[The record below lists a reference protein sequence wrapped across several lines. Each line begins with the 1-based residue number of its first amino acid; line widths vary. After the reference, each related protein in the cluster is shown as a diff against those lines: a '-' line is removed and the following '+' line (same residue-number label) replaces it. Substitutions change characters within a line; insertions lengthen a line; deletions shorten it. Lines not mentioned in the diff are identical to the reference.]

1 MKQVSGGSTAQGRAL
16 FGDHLLLFTIALSAL
31 VSLVLGQRFV
41 DMSTAWTVTAALSA
55 LAGVAYGVARGT
67 TASRFVLTF
76 VLVSFVMLHI
86 QLARGMIELHFG
98 VFVVLAFLLVYLDW
112 RVIVFAA
119 VLIAAHHV
127 GFDRLQAAGYG
138 FFCTPEAGLGRIVI
152 HAIYVVFQTALE
164 VALAQQMLRA
174 AAEGEELRALVSR
187 VNQRDGIAL
196 GSGVVAV
203 STPGAIALRDMLQRM
218 QEAVAATR
226 AGASDVEIASSEI
239 ASGNRDL
246 SDRTEQ
252 TAVNLQQTAGR
263 MSDLSETVHQTAAGA
278 RQASALAA
286 EASAVA
292 ARGGE
297 AMTQVVE
304 TMRGIEES
312 SRRIGDII
320 GVIDGISF
328 QTNILAL
335 NAAVEAARAGEQGRG
350 FAVVAS
356 EVRSLAGRSAQAAKE
371 IKDLIGTSLE
381 RVDRGSVLV
390 DQAGSTMSEV
400 VAAIARVTEIAK
412 SISAASSGQA
422 ELASSV
428 AATVTQMDQTTQQ
441 NSALVE
447 EVAAAAA
454 GLRVRAQ
461 ELVRAVAAFKEE
473 SAAQPVTASFA
484 PQHGAIDWSSGSMLP
499 RLQGA

>member
-1 MKQVSGGSTAQGRAL
+1 MTQARAQIVQDRAI
-16 FGDHLLLFTIALSAL
+16 FGDRVLLFTIAFSAL
-31 VSLVLGQRFV
+31 VSLGLGQRLV
-41 DMSTAWTVTAALSA
+41 DTSTAWIVTAALSG
-55 LAGVAYGVARGT
+55 LAGLAYGICRGT
-67 TASRFVLTF
+67 TASRFILTF
-76 VLVSFVMLHI
+76 VLMGLVMLHI
-86 QLARGMIELHFG
+86 HLARGMLEMHFG

-119 VLIAAHHV
+119 LLIAVHHFT
-127 GFDRLQAAGYG
+127 FDRLQAAGFG
-138 FFCTPEAGLGRIVI
+138 VFCTPEPDLGKIVV

-164 VALAQQMLRA
+164 VTLAQQMLRA
-174 AAEGEELRALVSR
+174 AAEGQELKALVSR
-187 VNQRDGIAL
+187 VNQRDGIVL
-196 GSGVVAV
+196 DSRGVEVA
-203 STPGAIALRDMLQRM
+203 TPGAMALSDMLRRM
-218 QEAVAATR
+218 QDTVVATR
-226 AGASDVEIASSEI
+226 AAASDVEIASSEI

-252 TAVNLQQTAGR
+252 TAINLQQTAGR

-278 RQASALAA
+278 RQASAFASD
-286 EASAVA
+286 ASAVA

-297 AMTQVVE
+297 AMAQVVE

-356 EVRSLAGRSAQAAKE
+356 EVRSLAARSAQAAKE
-371 IKDLIGTSLE
+371 IKGLIGTSLE
-381 RVDRGSVLV
+381 RVERGSLLV
-390 DQAGSTMSEV
+390 DQAGNTMAEV
-400 VAAIARVTEIAK
+400 VEAIGRVADIAK
-412 SISAASSGQA
+412 NISAASSGQA
-422 ELASSV
+422 ELAADV

-454 GLRVRAQ
+454 GLRSRAQ
-461 ELVRAVAAFKEE
+461 ELVRAVASFKEE
-473 SAAQPVTASFA
+473 SSQRPEPASFTS
-484 PQHGAIDWSSGSMLP
+484 GWSGEMLP
-499 RLQGA
+499 ARLQGA